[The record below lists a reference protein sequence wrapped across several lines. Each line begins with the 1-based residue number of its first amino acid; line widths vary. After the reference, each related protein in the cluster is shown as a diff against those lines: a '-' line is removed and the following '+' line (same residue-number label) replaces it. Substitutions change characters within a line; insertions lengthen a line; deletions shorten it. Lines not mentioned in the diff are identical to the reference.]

1 MFPELF
7 RIGDFQ
13 VTTFGLMMF
22 MSFLTGAWLL
32 GKQLERYGQPKELAW
47 DMLAWIALGGIIGAK
62 AYYLALHP
70 GEFAANVP
78 RAIFSRGG
86 LVWYGGLIGGIVA
99 YYVQV
104 RKRKLPVAVMFDA
117 TAPALAVAYG
127 VGRLGCFLVGD
138 DYGRYTESA
147 VGIGFPEGSA
157 PPSTAGYLRSLG
169 DDIPAHIPD
178 SAIVPVH
185 PTQLYE
191 MGLAAIMFAI
201 LWKLGARRGLR
212 SGQLFAA
219 FLGLY
224 GIERFFIEFVRA
236 KSDIF
241 VLGLSTSQLMSVVLL
256 AVAVWLWQKQSK
268 AKPAPLTAQAA
279 ARPAPAPR

>member
-47 DMLAWIALGGIIGAK
+47 DMLAWIAVGGIAGAK

-70 GEFAANVP
+70 QELAADFFGAV
-78 RAIFSRGG
+78 FSRGG
-86 LVWYGGLIGGIVA
+86 LVWYGGLIGGIIA

-104 RKRKLPVAVMFDA
+104 KKRKLPVAVMFDA

-147 VGIGFPEGSA
+147 IGMEFPIGSA

-169 DDIPAHIPD
+169 DSVPAHFAD
-178 SAIVPVH
+178 STIVPVH

-191 MGLAAIMFAI
+191 MGLAGIMFAI
-201 LWKLGARRGLR
+201 LWRLGAKRGLR

-219 FLGLY
+219 FLALY

-236 KSDIF
+236 KSDRF
-241 VLGLSTSQLMSVVLL
+241 VLGLSTSQIMSIVLL
-256 AVAVWLWQKQSK
+256 AVAAWLWQKQSK
-268 AKPAPLTAQAA
+268 ARPVPLTAEAARKPAP
-279 ARPAPAPR
+279 AR